1 MLSVDIET
9 VLYELGIDFE
19 EKGHEAVGLCPM
31 HKQRTGKD
39 DNSPSWW
46 INLETGQ
53 HICFSCQYK
62 GSLLQLVCD
71 VKDFYIKSWGDI
83 ADADYQAAR
92 GWLAS
97 IAEISPDKLAEAL
110 ANIPKRVQELPK
122 PVTMSEARLAVFV
135 EPPVEQLWKRQVT
148 QEALTAYEIMW
159 DKDRL
164 AWVLPFRDA
173 ETGELLGWQEKGTA
187 NRTFMNRPPGMARSK
202 TLFGLNQLR
211 EDVVYLVESPLDCA
225 RLHTAGF
232 PGAVAICGSSIN
244 EAQVK
249 LIRGADQIIAAFDN
263 AKVDPAGKKAS
274 AEMLKFALK
283 YGLNLK
289 FFNYGDSGK
298 KDPGDLTDE
307 EIAWGIE
314 NAKSALYGEASY
326 V

>member
-9 VLYELGIDFE
+9 VLYELEIDFE

-62 GSLLQLVCD
+62 GSLLQLICD
-71 VKDFYIKSWGDI
+71 VKDFYVKSWGDLV
-83 ADADYQAAR
+83 DADYQAAR

-97 IAEISPDKLAEAL
+97 VAEISPDKLADAL
-110 ANIPKRVQELPK
+110 TRVPKRVEQLPK
-122 PVTMSEARLAVFV
+122 PVEMSEARLAVFV
-135 EPPVEQLWKRQVT
+135 EPPVEQLFKRQVT
-148 QEALTAYEIMW
+148 QESLTAYEIMW

-164 AWVLPFRDA
+164 AWVLPFRDP
-173 ETGELLGWQEKGTA
+173 ETGSLMGWQEKGTA

-202 TLFGLNQLR
+202 TLFGLSQLR

-232 PGAVAICGSSIN
+232 PGALAICGSSIN
-244 EAQVK
+244 EDQVK
-249 LIRGADQIIAAFDN
+249 LIRTTGQVIAAFDN

-274 AEMLKFALK
+274 AEMLKLARK
-283 YGLNLK
+283 YGMNLK